1 MIAHALS
8 VIVVQAG
15 AAEDVFR
22 LEPARAREPIR
33 AIDSAA
39 RAALADL
46 RRVLGSFHHDAELEP
61 QPGLGRIDGLIEQV
75 RGTGLDVSLVI
86 EGPPSRCPPPW
97 TCPPTGSCRRR

>member
-1 MIAHALS
+1 MIADALS

-22 LEPARAREPIR
+22 LEPRRAREPIR

-46 RRVLGSFHHDAELEP
+46 RRVLGWGVPPGAAELEP
-61 QPGLGRIDGLIEQV
+61 QLASAD
-75 RGTGLDVSLVI
+75 
-86 EGPPSRCPPPW
+86 
-97 TCPPTGSCRRR
+97 RRP